1 MALPRPLRRLLSLVL
16 LNCLTG
22 TEVGALAGVIK
33 FVLGA
38 AAARDAPA
46 RIAARRT
53 VRACVL
59 QVSQVKLIV
68 SDVLG
73 GRLRGA
79 GSRRENAGSVRGP
92 SRHGRVHDGF
102 NLSMAEKLSAM

>member
-22 TEVGALAGVIK
+22 TEAGALAGVIK

-59 QVSQVKLIV
+59 HVSQVKLIV
-68 SDVLG
+68 KSSGREIEGRRVEEGERWVCLG
-73 GRLRGA
+73 SFTSWPGA
-79 GSRRENAGSVRGP
+79 
-92 SRHGRVHDGF
+92 
-102 NLSMAEKLSAM
+102 